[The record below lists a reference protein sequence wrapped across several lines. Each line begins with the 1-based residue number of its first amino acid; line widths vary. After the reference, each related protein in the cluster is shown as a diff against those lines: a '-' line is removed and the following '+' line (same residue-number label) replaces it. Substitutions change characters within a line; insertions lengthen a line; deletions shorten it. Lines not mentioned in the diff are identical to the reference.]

1 MLWSNQMLDVT
12 AAVSTRLSFWGFGFF
27 TWIPSTWHSPWSMVN
42 TTGWLNQ
49 STLGGSCF
57 KAQLE
62 LGLNWW
68 WWEQSR
74 SGSMWPHSSVLLFF
88 NSSFRAL
95 YTRLNFHNTENLGFF
110 FFSSASYHWNQN
122 CPKEQL
128 SNSSGSCGLE
138 GAAIALQMRFLTTH
152 RLQWG
157 CNNFMVM
164 CYGHCSKPA
173 WKLWL
178 SPAARSFAGTAWVN
192 CQPLCHIL
200 SRPER
205 LLSITH
211 RFFWGEAS

>member
-12 AAVSTRLSFWGFGFF
+12 AAVSTRLSFWGFGFL

-110 FFSSASYHWNQN
+110 FFLCQLPLKPELPERTA
-122 CPKEQL
+122 EQF
-128 SNSSGSCGLE
+128 
-138 GAAIALQMRFLTTH
+138 I
-152 RLQWG
+152 RL
-157 CNNFMVM
+157 
-164 CYGHCSKPA
+164 
-173 WKLWL
+173 LWL
-178 SPAARSFAGTAWVN
+178 RRSCDCTPNEISNDTQAPV
-192 CQPLCHIL
+192 
-200 SRPER
+200 RM
-205 LLSITH
+205 
-211 RFFWGEAS
+211 